1 MDAPLVTITLS
12 GAPTIAVS
20 RDPSS
25 AAPEA
30 IDATPFSF
38 QWTGRHD
45 GGPLPQPPD
54 SGHYALALSA
64 LAEAKAAMDAHFARE
79 AAAATAA
86 AAAAA
91 AGAAAAAAAADA
103 ADAPA
108 AEAGPAAPHKKQKT
122 EGAGG
127 AQ

>member
-79 AAAATAA
+79 AAAA
-86 AAAAA
+86 AA
-91 AGAAAAAAAADA
+91 AGAAAAAATADA

-108 AEAGPAAPHKKQKT
+108 AGAGPAAPHKKQKT

>member
-20 RDPSS
+20 REPSS
-25 AAPEA
+25 TAPEA

-79 AAAATAA
+79 AAAA
-86 AAAAA
+86 
-91 AGAAAAAAAADA
+91 GAAAAAAAADA